1 MTKENHLQPVF
12 PRPPESKQEKHGQ
25 NNGCDLARVCI
36 KPANDKA
43 CAYEGRTQI
52 SSWQSYPRNSAW
64 HSCGSP
70 FVGWEFENEK
80 AALAR
85 CRAWEPKQDVRSSS
99 IECILA
105 HVSTPAKAWLIYSN
119 VNKASIKTLETVPHE
134 IRLSGAYS
142 KLWLSIV

>member
-1 MTKENHLQPVF
+1 MDAILLAFVLNPQTIRHAPMKEE
-12 PRPPESKQEKHGQ
+12 PRYPAGRVIQEIPP
-25 NNGCDLARVCI
+25 DILVA
-36 KPANDKA
+36 PP
-43 CAYEGRTQI
+43 
-52 SSWQSYPRNSAW
+52 SSA
-64 HSCGSP
+64 
-70 FVGWEFENEK
+70 ENLKMNK